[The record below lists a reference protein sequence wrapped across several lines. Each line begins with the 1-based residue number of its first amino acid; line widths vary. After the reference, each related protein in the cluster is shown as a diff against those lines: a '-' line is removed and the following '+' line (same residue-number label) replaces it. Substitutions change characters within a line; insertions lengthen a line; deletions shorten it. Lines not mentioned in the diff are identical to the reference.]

1 MVVEKMG
8 IVLSNFSARERVGG
22 CATRIERLFCLR
34 AELRVMKP
42 RRSDESRDEV
52 EVVYGFSP
60 SLPQSRPLSNKSI
73 FRIFVSNNYLIVSP
87 KSHKH
92 LQDPNECP
100 VAGPSYC
107 QNSTL
112 KTLICHLMS
121 IAISNICH
129 FPSPIQPCGNLTVQG
144 IQQHALST
152 ND

>member
-34 AELRVMKP
+34 AELRAMQL
-42 RRSDESRDEV
+42 RRSDGSRDEV
-52 EVVYGFSP
+52 EVVYGSSSDFP
-60 SLPQSRPLSNKSI
+60 RSRTHSNKSI
-73 FRIFVSNNYLIVSP
+73 FRMVVSNNYLIVSP

-92 LQDPNECP
+92 IQDPNQCP
-100 VAGPSYC
+100 VTEPSYC

-144 IQQHALST
+144 I
-152 ND
+152 